1 MKIIKLMLV
10 FYTDNTHPR
19 LETLKQT
26 VSKRFKQATILYYYT
41 INYRKKYPFIEFL
54 KAPGK

>member
-10 FYTDNTHPR
+10 FYTDNTQPPR

-26 VSKRFKQATILYYYT
+26 VSKRFKQATLLYYYT
-41 INYRKKYPFIEFL
+41 INYRKKISIY
-54 KAPGK
+54 

>member
-41 INYRKKYPFIEFL
+41 INYRKKISIY
-54 KAPGK
+54 

>member
-10 FYTDNTHPR
+10 FYTDNTQPPR

-26 VSKRFKQATILYYYT
+26 VSKRFKQAIYC
-41 INYRKKYPFIEFL
+41 IIPSIIARKYPFIEFL